1 MRARTHRMRPDIIN
15 GLRRWWRGPSKEKE
29 KHQRRTWGMRYCKVS
44 SWEAT
49 KTEERL
55 KASIVA
61 IRDCGRLRL
70 QFIGYQHATQCR
82 FWSRR
87 CTGNYD

>member
-1 MRARTHRMRPDIIN
+1 MACAAGGEGQVKRKRETP
-15 GLRRWWRGPSKEKE
+15 
-29 KHQRRTWGMRYCKVS
+29 
-44 SWEAT
+44 AT
-49 KTEERL
+49 NLGNEILQSVQLGGHKTEERL